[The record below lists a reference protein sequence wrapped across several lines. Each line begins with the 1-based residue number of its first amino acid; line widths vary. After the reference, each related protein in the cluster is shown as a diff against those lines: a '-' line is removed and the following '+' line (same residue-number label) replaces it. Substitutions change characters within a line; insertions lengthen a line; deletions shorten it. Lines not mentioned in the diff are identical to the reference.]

1 MDTLTI
7 IILTIIALAG
17 FPIGLLIK
25 KFTPEELKSGKK
37 WFNLL
42 IFICVIAIIA
52 TVLLAKEETMIF
64 LFTSFLFIILLT
76 LPSLIKFKKKKKR

>member
-1 MDTLTI
+1 MDILTI
-7 IILTIIALAG
+7 LILTIIALAG

-37 WFNLL
+37 WFKLIIIASIIAITFSL
-42 IFICVIAIIA
+42 IFARN
-52 TVLLAKEETMIF
+52 ETLVF